1 MDQKSD
7 NKPKK
12 GSSSSSTK
20 GKNKLS
26 SSYTDSNDFPSD
38 EDEDEDGDR
47 ISDGDQQVQR
57 YPNKRGPEVKPVDVV
72 LSDKEF
78 KKRGKR

>member
-1 MDQKSD
+1 MIF
-7 NKPKK
+7 PL
-12 GSSSSSTK
+12 TK
-20 GKNKLS
+20 TKTEIESLMVISRYKL
-26 SSYTDSNDFPSD
+26 
-38 EDEDEDGDR
+38 
-47 ISDGDQQVQR
+47 R

>member
-1 MDQKSD
+1 VISRY
-7 NKPKK
+7 
-12 GSSSSSTK
+12 
-20 GKNKLS
+20 KL
-26 SSYTDSNDFPSD
+26 
-38 EDEDEDGDR
+38 
-47 ISDGDQQVQR
+47 R

>member
-26 SSYTDSNDFPSD
+26 SSYTDSNDFPS
-38 EDEDEDGDR
+38 DEDEDGDR